1 METEPEFL
9 LETTEFTDVLH
20 EIGEIVSRDF
30 SEDEVQMVFLNEG
43 YFQLLGY
50 ERVGTDLRSEY
61 AVPSGFVDYVTSGK
75 GNAIRDTKTVV
86 YEFKGPERTLENH
99 VDQLNGY
106 IDDTGATF
114 GVLTNGLRFQLY
126 QNDPTGPKKILDF
139 ELDAA
144 TETEASTIVLFLGYW
159 SIREQNI
166 KPVAEKTAKEVV
178 DSIPEDLH
186 IDFSEAGVELFAEHL
201 ARYLKREFRNETR
214 S

>member
-1 METEPEFL
+1 METDPEFL
-9 LETTEFTDVLH
+9 LETSEFTDVLND
-20 EIGEIVSRDF
+20 IGAIVSRDF

-61 AVPSGFVDYVTSGK
+61 AVPSGYVDYITSGK
-75 GNAIRDTKTVV
+75 GNTIRDTKTVV

-99 VDQLNGY
+99 LDQLNGY
-106 IDDTGATF
+106 IDDTGAKF
-114 GVLTNGLRFQLY
+114 GVLTNGLQLQLY

-139 ELDAA
+139 ELEAA
-144 TETEASTIVLFLGYW
+144 TETEASAIVLFLGYW
-159 SIREQNI
+159 SIQEQNI

-201 ARYLKREFRNETR
+201 ARYLKREFEKEPR